1 MMTPIRVLLAD
12 DHILARAGI
21 RLILEQVA
29 GVEVV
34 AEASTGREAL
44 QLLKT
49 TYPDVVLMDITVKDF
64 NGLEATVRIVQ
75 EHPRVRVL
83 ILSMHTNEQY
93 VQQAVRAGAV
103 GYLVKDVAKVDLALA
118 VKAVA
123 RGEAYLSPA
132 VAHYV
137 VSDYRQRLR
146 RNAKKG
152 ANKPSPGIR
161 LTARER
167 EVLQLIAEEQTSK
180 EIAARLYLSEHTIE
194 TYRHQLIKR
203 LGVRGVA
210 GLVRC
215 AIRLGLVPPD
225 Y

>member
-49 TYPDVVLMDITVKDF
+49 TCPDVVLMDITVKDF

-75 EHPRVRVL
+75 EHPQVRVL

-93 VQQAVRAGAV
+93 VQ
-103 GYLVKDVAKVDLALA
+103 
-118 VKAVA
+118 
-123 RGEAYLSPA
+123 
-132 VAHYV
+132 
-137 VSDYRQRLR
+137 
-146 RNAKKG
+146 
-152 ANKPSPGIR
+152 
-161 LTARER
+161 
-167 EVLQLIAEEQTSK
+167 
-180 EIAARLYLSEHTIE
+180 
-194 TYRHQLIKR
+194 
-203 LGVRGVA
+203 
-210 GLVRC
+210 
-215 AIRLGLVPPD
+215 
-225 Y
+225 

>member
-1 MMTPIRVLLAD
+1 MTPIRVLLAD

-75 EHPRVRVL
+75 EHPQVRVL

-93 VQQAVRAGAV
+93 VQQAVRAGAA

-137 VSDYRQRLR
+137 MSDYRQRLR
-146 RNAKKG
+146 RNTEKG
-152 ANKPSPGIR
+152 ANEPSPGIR
-161 LTARER
+161 LTVRER

-225 Y
+225 C